1 MQTLKTSNLYRS
13 ALLLLLLPVIFLSCN
28 LEDFN
33 LKKIVRPNDI
43 IPVYSAPIGY
53 GTFKI
58 SDLAPAALPSTF
70 LIPAGGLT
78 LQPVVISK
86 SGTSFTSAAIDSAY
100 LVITFTNT
108 TLCNIAFELSFINSS
123 TGAHY
128 DTFKANPDI
137 PPTSKDYPVRF
148 NLGPNDLTL
157 LKRATDV
164 ELTFKLLPPS
174 SGNLTYGALKSDTFT
189 FSIFFY
195 APVNILKL

>member
-1 MQTLKTSNLYRS
+1 MF
-13 ALLLLLLPVIFLSCN
+13 LLMPVIFLSCN

-33 LKKIVRPNDI
+33 LQKIARPDDI
-43 IPVYSAPIGY
+43 IPVYSAPIGF

-58 SDLAPAALPSTF
+58 SDLAPASLPSTF
-70 LIPAGGLT
+70 LIPASGLT

-100 LVITFTNT
+100 LVTTFTNN
-108 TLCNIAFELSFINSS
+108 TLCDIAFELSFISSS
-123 TGAHY
+123 TGTHY
-128 DTFKANPDI
+128 DTFKAIPDI
-137 PPTSKDYPVRF
+137 AAGSKERAVRF
-148 NLGPNDLTL
+148 NLGPNDINA

-174 SGNLTYGALKSDTFT
+174 SGNLTYGVLKSDSFT
-189 FSIFFY
+189 VSIIFY